1 MYSSYLFC
9 QQLRWVV
16 GVHVDQKSSSMNSV
30 FGLVNRVH
38 WTRFV
43 SLETEF
49 VGLGFKAYKL
59 SPKNSIYMPRNQVHW
74 TRFASPETLWT
85 RFHLSPPITHQPLKK
100 FLNEKHRVSKY
111 TVSLSFPLT
120 LSLSLTLWLSSQS
133 QSLSLTLTLLL
144 RHCRRRRRSVSA
156 SLSLSPSTK
165 LLSSLLKLRKT
176 SYFHWW
182 VSDEEE
188 ALAVGVTSQS
198 C

>member
-1 MYSSYLFC
+1 
-9 QQLRWVV
+9 
-16 GVHVDQKSSSMNSV
+16 MNSV
-30 FGLVNRVH
+30 FRLVNWIH

-43 SLETEF
+43 NLETEF

-59 SPKNSIYMPRNQVHW
+59 SPKNSVCMPRNRVHW
-74 TRFASPETLWT
+74 TRFASPKTKSKGLGFIWV
-85 RFHLSPPITHQPLKK
+85 HLSLMNHSKN
-100 FLNEKHRVSKY
+100 FLTKNTEFQNTQSHSHSLSLS
-111 TVSLSFPLT
+111 VSLSLSNSP
-120 LSLSLTLWLSSQS
+120 LSL
-133 QSLSLTLTLLL
+133 SLSLTLTLSL